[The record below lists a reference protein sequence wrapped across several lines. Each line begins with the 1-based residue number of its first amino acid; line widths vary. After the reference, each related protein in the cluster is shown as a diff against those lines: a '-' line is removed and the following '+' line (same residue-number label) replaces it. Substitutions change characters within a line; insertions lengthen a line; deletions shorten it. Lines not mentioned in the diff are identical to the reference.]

1 MNAPDLITNGT
12 NELARSCNCACDK
25 HERSQAAGPCMHGGK
40 HAHSRHSSPAGHQLR
55 LRTCLFIA
63 ASIKLVDRPSED
75 AHYSI
80 SNSAR
85 LFVLLMVVE
94 QSKQP
99 LAFALLPARGRG
111 AATSHPAH
119 PRGRPAA
126 RATSFVWLP
135 CLRWVVLV
143 LDCWVARGR
152 LVWIANSQN
161 PSLTVPHQ
169 PVQLSRT
176 MQLRSSDELAADK
189 HTNSIFCKL
198 WFVL

>member
-1 MNAPDLITNGT
+1 MERM

-99 LAFALLPARGRG
+99 LRCCLPACTRARCRHEPPCPPTGPAGGQGHQLRVAPVPPVGRARAG
-111 AATSHPAH
+111 LL
-119 PRGRPAA
+119 GGA
-126 RATSFVWLP
+126 RATGMDRQLP
-135 CLRWVVLV
+135 EPL
-143 LDCWVARGR
+143 
-152 LVWIANSQN
+152 
-161 PSLTVPHQ
+161 PHC
-169 PVQLSRT
+169 PTPTSPTLSHHAT
-176 MQLRSSDELAADK
+176 
-189 HTNSIFCKL
+189 
-198 WFVL
+198 

>member
-1 MNAPDLITNGT
+1 MERM

-99 LAFALLPARGRG
+99 LRCCLHAG
-111 AATSHPAH
+111 AVP
-119 PRGRPAA
+119 P
-126 RATSFVWLP
+126 RATLPTHGAGRRPGPPASCGSRASGGSCSFWTAGWRAGDWYGSP
-135 CLRWVVLV
+135 TPRTP
-143 LDCWVARGR
+143 
-152 LVWIANSQN
+152 
-161 PSLTVPHQ
+161 PSL
-169 PVQLSRT
+169 S
-176 MQLRSSDELAADK
+176 
-189 HTNSIFCKL
+189 HTNQSNSLAPCNL
-198 WFVL
+198 DRVTS